1 MAVNIFILVKKLYIY
16 ISVIYENNNTIVLEH
31 ESFYLIFESKELGD
45 RILFCVDLL
54 DVIKRYC

>member
-16 ISVIYENNNTIVLEH
+16 IYIYIYNTIVLEH

-45 RILFCVDLL
+45 RILLCVDLL
-54 DVIKRYC
+54 YVIKKYC

>member
-16 ISVIYENNNTIVLEH
+16 IYNTIVLEH

-45 RILFCVDLL
+45 RILLCVDLL
-54 DVIKRYC
+54 YVIKKYC